1 MPPRQ
6 ALLAGAAALLA
17 GAAAPA
23 SGALEARFE
32 WRAVAEGG
40 HGEGVA
46 ALAVDA
52 SGLRLALGDAGGVR
66 LADAAGGF
74 RRLLNRG
81 PVRDLAFLPPGVAE
95 GAALLAATD
104 AGLYRVS
111 ERESAALAPAPGSE
125 ARSVHRIA
133 VSPAAVALAADAGAF
148 VSTDGRLWQRL
159 SPQLPLAPASAVA
172 LREEAGRLECF
183 AALEGRL
190 WRVQLARG
198 PQGLRPES
206 ARRETIPF
214 AAEAEGPVD
223 VVFGAGGESIVVVFP
238 SSFAARRSDAE
249 AWRTVELALP
259 PGARAR
265 RLHAAHG
272 LLWLATDR
280 GLLVAE
286 ALAGPW
292 ERAAAPGASADVRAL
307 ASDARAV
314 YVAAGERV
322 LAAQPLARARAGA
335 SGAPLAAASGSAG
348 ALRLRTPEGD
358 PPIEHVHG
366 AALAWLDLRPER
378 VAGLRRG
385 VARRGWL
392 PVVSLRL
399 ARTRDEDESTDL
411 DDVLTSGVRS
421 QLVDRAHGRSS
432 DAEAALTF
440 SWDLGDLAFH
450 PEAIDVSREA
460 REVIKL
466 RDDVLDEVTQL
477 YFERRRV
484 LAELAAEPDAP
495 PEEKLRLQLR
505 AAELAAGIDAWTG
518 GWFGRTRAAAHP

>member
-1 MPPRQ
+1 MTPRQ
-6 ALLAGAAALLA
+6 ALLAGAAALHA

-32 WRAVAEGG
+32 WRAIADGDF
-40 HGEGVA
+40 GEGVF

-52 SGLRLALGDAGGVR
+52 GGMRLALGDAAGVR
-66 LADAAGGF
+66 VADAAGVF
-74 RRLLNRG
+74 QRLLQRG
-81 PVRDLAFLPPGVAE
+81 PVRDLAFLPPGLAP

-111 ERESAALAPAPGSE
+111 ERESGPLAPAPGSE

-133 VSPAAVALAADAGAF
+133 VSPGAVAVAADAGAF
-148 VSTDGRLWQRL
+148 VSADGRLWERL
-159 SPQLPLAPASAVA
+159 SPQLPLVPASAVA
-172 LREEAGRLECF
+172 LREEGARLECF

-190 WRVQLARG
+190 WRVRLARG

-206 ARRETIPF
+206 AERETMPF
-214 AAEAEGPVD
+214 VAEGEGPVD
-223 VVFGAGGESIVVVFP
+223 VIFGAAGESVVVVFP
-238 SSFAARRSDAE
+238 SSLAARRSEAE
-249 AWRTVELALP
+249 PWRPVELALP

-292 ERAAAPGASADVRAL
+292 ERAQAPAGSADVRAL

-322 LAAQPLARARAGA
+322 LAAQPVARAGA
-335 SGAPLAAASGSAG
+335 GAGGAPRAAASVPG
-348 ALRLRTPEGD
+348 AAARLRTPEGD
-358 PPIEHVHG
+358 PPIEHVHS

-411 DDVLTSGVRS
+411 DDVLSSGVRS

-484 LAELAAEPDAP
+484 LAELGARPDAP

-518 GWFGRTRAAAHP
+518 GWFGRARASAHP